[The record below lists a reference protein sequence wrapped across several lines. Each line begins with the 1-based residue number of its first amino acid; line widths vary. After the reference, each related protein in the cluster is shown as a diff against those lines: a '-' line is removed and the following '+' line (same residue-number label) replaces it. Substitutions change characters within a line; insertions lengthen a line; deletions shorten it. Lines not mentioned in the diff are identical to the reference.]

1 MSVVFILPGSKVSRV
16 AKWEKNKL
24 KNRKA
29 GQHKLL
35 LAVCNLTLS
44 GFSLLSEKC
53 DTHTIAKVTQNH
65 VAGAAVTTH
74 LGKKPT

>member
-16 AKWEKNKL
+16 AKWEENKL
-24 KNRKA
+24 KNRKP

-35 LAVCNLTLS
+35 LAVCNFTLS
-44 GFSLLSEKC
+44 GLSLLSEKC

-65 VAGAAVTTH
+65 VTEAAVTTH